1 MADKKRTHGLR
12 WSINETLRTVQCE
25 AWETD
30 ADGKEVTLDTVTFD
44 TKKAHEDNV
53 FYASLHG
60 FKQRLSDTAAQN
72 AGTSLQDKL
81 TAIRAIVEHYESG
94 SPNWD
99 RTRTAAPRKSVDE
112 MLAELD
118 PAILERA
125 LEAARQKA
133 ANATG

>member
-12 WSINETLRTVQCE
+12 WTINETLRTVQCE

-44 TKKAHEDNV
+44 TRKAHEDNM

-99 RTRTAAPRKSVDE
+99 RTRTSAPRKSVDE
-112 MLAELD
+112 MFKELSD
-118 PAILERA
+118 DDFEARIAA
-125 LEAARQKA
+125 LRAARGQQI
-133 ANATG
+133 G